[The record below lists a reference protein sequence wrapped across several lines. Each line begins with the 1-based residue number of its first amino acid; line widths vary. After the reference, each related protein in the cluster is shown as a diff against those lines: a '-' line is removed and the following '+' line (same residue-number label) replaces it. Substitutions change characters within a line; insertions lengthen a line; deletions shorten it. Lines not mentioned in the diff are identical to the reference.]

1 MGEEKLKNK
10 AGITLIALIVT
21 IIVLLI
27 LATVSINVIAGENG
41 LIKKASQSKDA
52 YEESSKREEA
62 GLNDMLEEMM
72 KDTGIGPNGKTLVDT
87 LGAGALRVPLESTVD
102 AEDIEGNRIVVPR
115 GFFVRTD
122 LGTRVNDGIVIEDKQ
137 GNQFV
142 WVPCTGAQYKKHKY
156 NTEKTSDLSGSTADS
171 GDNPWKTYYYRNYV
185 DWKEEGGN
193 ATSVANNGG
202 FYVARFEAGIPDNAP
217 FSVNHKDNN
226 SLTYYTNGSGN
237 NSKNTTSYIP
247 VSKQGMQ
254 AWNYISQEN
263 AVKVSKNMYSGAESS
278 YGVTSQL
285 IDGLAWDRI
294 VDWLG
299 ESYTN
304 IASDSSTYGNYN
316 NNSTELEEDVLYA
329 QHVWSTKKDDSK
341 TTAWVIANKYQ
352 KGKPKLGAETLTD
365 TEGSTKYNSADYTN
379 GSNYNTTSH
388 TLSKR
393 IELATGSVSNFKL
406 KNIYDMAGNM
416 WEWTTETG
424 HHSTNNPNETT
435 GTKYAVLRGGRFDSY
450 GTSSPVSSRLGY
462 NAVTNT
468 SFSFGF
474 RVVLYVK

>member
-1 MGEEKLKNK
+1 MIRKNER
-10 AGITLIALIVT
+10 GITLIALVVT
-21 IIVLLI
+21 IIVLII
-27 LATVSINVIAGENG
+27 LATVSINMVAGENG
-41 LIKKASQSKDA
+41 LIKKAQQSKDA

-122 LGTRVNDGIVIEDKQ
+122 LGTKVNDGIVIEDKQ

-142 WVPCTGAQYKKHKY
+142 WVPCTGAQYKKHTY
-156 NTEKTSDLSGSTADS
+156 NEPSRNDLSGSTADS

-193 ATSVANNGG
+193 ASSVTNNGG

-217 FSVNHKDNN
+217 FSVNNTNNKDM
-226 SLTYYTNGSGN
+226 TYYTSGSGN

-247 VSKQGMQ
+247 VSKQGVQ

-263 AVKVSKNMYSGAESS
+263 AVKVSQNMYSGAESS

-285 IDGLAWDRI
+285 IDGLAWDRT

-299 ESYTN
+299 ESYSK
-304 IASDSSTYGNYN
+304 IASESTQYGNYYN
-316 NNSTELEEDVLYA
+316 TTGVTLPENTLYA
-329 QHVWSTKKDDSK
+329 QHVYATVKSGK
-341 TTAWVIANKYQ
+341 TGTTGWVVANKYRR
-352 KGKPKLGAETLTD
+352 GSRALGGVNLTEND
-365 TEGSTKYNSADYTN
+365 GTNKYVAADYIN
-379 GSNYNTTSH
+379 GNNYTSESY
-388 TLSKR
+388 TLSG
-393 IELATGSVSNFKL
+393 IVEMSTGSVSNFKL

-424 HHSTNNPNETT
+424 YHNTSSPATTT
-435 GTKYAVLRGGRFDSY
+435 GTKYAVLRGGSFDSY
-450 GTSSPVSSRLGY
+450 GTYYPVSFRYGY
-462 NAVTNT
+462 IAVTYTNIDI
-468 SFSFGF
+468 GF